1 MKINK
6 PIMAWTI
13 DNLEIL
19 RDDPYNLEDMNI
31 EYKEQ
36 YNGDPDELRKNIV
49 SFANSETGGYILFGI
64 RDDPF
69 ELIGISRKEV
79 DKIKTTIDSVINT
92 KIDPHLDPPLITNS
106 IYLPSA
112 LYILGVQIFPK
123 KKGVYAIRESNN
135 PNNHYFRSYSFWI
148 RSDGCKR
155 QLQMEEVNSY
165 IIKTDPFK
173 KKLEVTVEIDN
184 INKTPTYSY
193 FNRMSTEESSQSY
206 KSCKFHPD
214 LGERPKYLIIKGVN
228 NSIRPI
234 SIEQR
239 YILLYDH
246 QDEDW
251 VVIYPKFT
259 LFDPMTIFNTPM
271 DTEILLK
278 DSESIAW
285 HYPLKWLKEGIKKHK
300 SLFPIRIKAWIHTK
314 DGMFYS
320 KERDLEDLESDFKF
334 KEVLLTGKDLEQHF
348 KDYIE
353 RKEKK

>member
-1 MKINK
+1 MKVNK
-6 PIMAWTI
+6 PILAWTI
-13 DNLEIL
+13 EDLEIL

-36 YNGDPDELRKNIV
+36 YNGDADELRKDIV
-49 SFANSETGGYILFGI
+49 SFANSETGGYILFGV

-79 DKIKTTIDSVINT
+79 DNLKTTIGSVINT
-92 KIDPHLDPPLITNS
+92 KIDPHLDPPPITNPIS
-106 IYLPSA
+106 LPST
-112 LYILGVQIFPK
+112 LFILGVQIFPK
-123 KKGVYAIRESNN
+123 KKGVYAIRESNS
-135 PNNHYFRSYSFWI
+135 PNSPYFQFYSFWI
-148 RSDGCKR
+148 RSDGYKR
-155 QLQMEEVNSY
+155 QLPMEEVNSY
-165 IIKTDPFK
+165 IIETDPYK
-173 KKLEVTVEIDN
+173 KKLEVSVEID
-184 INKTPTYSY
+184 IIPKTPTYSY
-193 FNRMSTEESSQSY
+193 FNRMSTEEQRESY
-206 KSCKFHPD
+206 KIYKFDPD

-228 NSIRPI
+228 KLIRSI

-246 QDEDW
+246 QKDDW

-259 LFDPMTIFNTPM
+259 LFDPMTIFNTPT

-300 SLFPIRIKAWIHTK
+300 SLFPIRIKVWIHTK

-320 KERDLEDLESDFKF
+320 KERELKDLESEFKF
-334 KEVLLTGKDLEQHF
+334 KEALLTGKDLEQHF
-348 KDYIE
+348 KDYLE
-353 RKEKK
+353 RKEK